1 MAFEKIKGL
10 IDAPFTPFK
19 EDGEVN
25 YDIIPEYAALLA
37 RNGLKGVF
45 INGSSGEGYML
56 TEEERMQL
64 AEAWIKAVPEDFK
77 VIVHV
82 GSTMVKSSRRLA
94 AHAQEIGAWGIGAM
108 ATPFPK
114 IGRIEELVKYCEE
127 IAAGA
132 PNLPFFFYHIP
143 AFNGAFLSMYDFLK
157 AVDESGRIPNFAGIK
172 YTFESMYEYN
182 RCLRYKNN
190 KYDMLHG
197 QDETILPCLA
207 MGGAQG
213 GIGGTTNYNGRCL
226 VGIQKAWA
234 EGNLEEARR
243 LQNYAQDVIDVIC
256 HFRGNIVGGK
266 RIMKLIGLDL
276 GKNRTPFQNVTD
288 EEEKQ
293 LKAELE
299 AIDFFNHC
307 NK

>member
-1 MAFEKIKGL
+1 MEKIKGL
-10 IDAPFTPFK
+10 IDAPFTPFH
-19 EDGEVN
+19 EDGSLN
-25 YDIIPEYAALLA
+25 LAPIPEYAALLA

-64 AEAWIKAVPEDFK
+64 AEAWMAAVPEDFK

-82 GSTMVKSSRRLA
+82 GSTSVMSSRRLA
-94 AHAQEIGAWGIGAM
+94 EHAQKIGAWGIGAM

-114 IGRIEELVKYCEE
+114 IGSIEQLCRYCEE
-127 IAAGA
+127 IASAA
-132 PNLPFFFYHIP
+132 PELPFYYYHIP

-157 AVDESGRIPNFAGIK
+157 AVDGRIPNFAGIK
-172 YTFESMYEYN
+172 YTFESLYEYN
-182 RCLRYKNN
+182 RCRRYQNGKF
-190 KYDMLHG
+190 DMLHG

-213 GIGGTTNYNGRCL
+213 GIGGTTNYNGRYL
-226 VGIQKAWA
+226 TGILEAWEKGDLEKA
-234 EGNLEEARR
+234 RQ
-243 LQNYAQDVIDVIC
+243 LQDFAQDVIDVIC
-256 HFRGNIVGGK
+256 NFRGNIVGGK

-276 GKNRTPFQNVTD
+276 GPNRVPFMSVT
-288 EEEKQ
+288 EEEEQ
-293 LKAELE
+293 ELRRQLE
-299 AIDFFNHC
+299 AIDFFSHC

>member
-1 MAFEKIKGL
+1 MEKIKGL
-10 IDAPFTPFK
+10 IDAPFTPFY
-19 EDGEVN
+19 EDGSLN
-25 YDIIPEYAALLA
+25 LAPIPEYAALLA

-64 AEAWIKAVPEDFK
+64 AEAWMTAVPKDFK

-82 GSTMVKSSRRLA
+82 GSTSVMSSRRLA
-94 AHAQEIGAWGIGAM
+94 EHAQKIGAWGIGAM

-114 IGRIEELVKYCEE
+114 IGNIEQLCRYCEE
-127 IAAGA
+127 IASAA
-132 PNLPFFFYHIP
+132 PELPFYYYHIP

-157 AVDESGRIPNFAGIK
+157 AVDGRIPNFAGIK
-172 YTFESMYEYN
+172 YTFESLYEYN
-182 RCLRYKNN
+182 RCRRYQNGKF
-190 KYDMLHG
+190 DMLHG

-226 VGIQKAWA
+226 TGILEAWEKGDLEKA
-234 EGNLEEARR
+234 RQ
-243 LQNYAQDVIDVIC
+243 LQDFAQDVIDVIC
-256 HFRGNIVGGK
+256 NFRGNIVGGK

-276 GKNRTPFQNVTD
+276 GPNRVPFMSVTD
-288 EEEKQ
+288 EEEQ
-293 LKAELE
+293 ELRRQLE
-299 AIDFFNHC
+299 AIDFFSHC

>member
-1 MAFEKIKGL
+1 MEKIKGL
-10 IDAPFTPFK
+10 IDAPFTPFYSN
-19 EDGEVN
+19 GEVN
-25 YDIIPEYAALLA
+25 YEPIERYAAMLKN
-37 RNGLKGVF
+37 NGLKGVF

-56 TEEERMQL
+56 TEEERMKL
-64 AEAWIKAVPEDFK
+64 AEAWMKAAPSDFK

-82 GSTMVKSSRRLA
+82 GSTCVKTSRRLA
-94 AHAQEIGAWGIGAM
+94 EHAQKIGAFGIGAM

-114 IGRIEELVKYCEE
+114 VGRIEELVKYCEE

-132 PNLPFFFYHIP
+132 PQLPFYYYHIP
-143 AFNGAFLSMYDFLK
+143 AFNGAYLSMVEFLK
-157 AVDESGRIPNFAGIK
+157 AVDGRIPNFAGIK
-172 YTFESMYEYN
+172 YTYESLYEYN
-182 RCLRYKNN
+182 QCRLYANG

-226 VGIQKAWA
+226 TGILKAWE
-234 EGNLEEARR
+234 EGNIEEARE
-243 LQNYAQDVIDVIC
+243 LQNFGQEVINVIC
-256 HFRGNIVGGK
+256 HYRGNIVGGK

-276 GKNRTPFQNVTD
+276 GPNRTPFQNITDD
-288 EEEKQ
+288 EERA

-299 AIDFFNHC
+299 AIDFFNKC
-307 NK
+307 NQF